1 MRMDILDSLLN
12 SGKNTLVSIFNTILN
27 SPCTLSIINKKI
39 ERYANISE
47 IHKYEDG
54 FHLKFRLLNDD
65 RDIIVHIRELCL
77 NEDRRTVSLH
87 GFQSDS
93 AWLQHILE
101 DFVEGKE
108 FMLPDSE
115 LVKKIISL
123 L

>member
-1 MRMDILDSLLN
+1 MDILDSLFN

-87 GFQSDS
+87 GFQ
-93 AWLQHILE
+93 
-101 DFVEGKE
+101 
-108 FMLPDSE
+108 
-115 LVKKIISL
+115 
-123 L
+123 